1 MIEIGGFFLIM
12 RNLLLQT
19 LLFAVIA
26 FFMPGCATGDEEE
39 IRYLNISFEV
49 WDCRTNPP
57 SNAIPENDPLFPII
71 PKVDLEKY
79 AGPPKQ

>member
-12 RNLLLQT
+12 RKLLLQI
-19 LLFAVIA
+19 LLFAVIL
-26 FFMPGCATGDEEE
+26 FFMSGCVSGDEEE

-49 WDCRTNPP
+49 WDCRKDPP
-57 SNAIPENDPLFPII
+57 VNVIPDNDPLFPII

-79 AGPPKQ
+79 AESKK